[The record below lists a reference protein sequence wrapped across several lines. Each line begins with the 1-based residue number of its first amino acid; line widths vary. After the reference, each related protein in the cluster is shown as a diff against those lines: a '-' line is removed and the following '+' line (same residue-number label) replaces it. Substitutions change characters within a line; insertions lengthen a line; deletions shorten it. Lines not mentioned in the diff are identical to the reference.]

1 MKTLYDLN
9 EVLYVPFKVTSIKI
23 TESGTDYYIDGG
35 MYLTQ
40 TVISEKNLAHL
51 ERASV
56 KEATYINWI
65 DCKDREPNKNGDYLV
80 TVEDDY
86 GNMGGVIRTVE
97 VSTYYTTGTCYT
109 TDGDGETY
117 IGWQT
122 SSRVIAWADIPL
134 EAYDGD
140 YK

>member
-1 MKTLYDLN
+1 METKYNIGEKIYLPYTVDKISIGKDK
-9 EVLYVPFKVTSIKI
+9 VPKYELSDNDVILIKD
-23 TESGTDYYIDGG
+23 ENSLFYEGRRNDFFPRY
-35 MYLTQ
+35 
-40 TVISEKNLAHL
+40 L
-51 ERASV
+51 ER
-56 KEATYINWI
+56 IRWI
-65 DCKDREPNKNGDYLV
+65 EDGVRDPTENGDYLV

-97 VSTYYTTGTCYT
+97 VSTYYTT
-109 TDGDGETY
+109 DGDGETY
-117 IGWQT
+117 AGWQT

>member
-9 EVLYVPFKVTSIKI
+9 ELLYVPFKVTSIRI
-23 TESGTDYYIDGG
+23 NEGGTDYYIDGG
-35 MYLTQ
+35 MLLTQ
-40 TVISEKNLAHL
+40 TTISERDLAKL

-86 GNMGGVIRTVE
+86 GNMGAVIRTVE
-97 VSTYYTTGTCYT
+97 TCSYYT

-117 IGWQT
+117 AGWQT

-134 EAYDGD
+134 EAYNGD

>member
-1 MKTLYDLN
+1 METLYDLN

-40 TVISEKNLAHL
+40 TVINERDLAKL

-80 TVEDDY
+80 TVQDRY
-86 GNMGGVIRTVE
+86 GNMDAVIRTVE
-97 VSTYYTTGTCYT
+97 VCSYYT
-109 TDGDGETY
+109 TDGDGENAY
-117 IGWQT
+117 AGWQT
-122 SSRVIAWADIPL
+122 VSDVIAWSDIFL